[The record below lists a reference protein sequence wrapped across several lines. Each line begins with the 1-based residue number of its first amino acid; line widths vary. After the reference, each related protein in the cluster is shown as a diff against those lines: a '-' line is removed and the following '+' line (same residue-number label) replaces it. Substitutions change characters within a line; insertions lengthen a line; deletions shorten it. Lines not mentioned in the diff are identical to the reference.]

1 MSADEEL
8 GYVYLPISTPTNDYY
23 GGHRPGDGLYG
34 DSLVCIEAATGKK
47 IWHYQL
53 IRHGLWD
60 YDTPAAPNLID
71 ITVAGQRIK
80 AVAQVSKQALST
92 CSTASR
98 ANRYGRSRTGRC
110 PPPALPGECASQTQP
125 FPTRPAPIDIQGV
138 SEEDIIDLTG
148 ELRREAL
155 ELRPT
160 VHASLPARHHPG
172 SRCRRGCQLVRCC
185 HRSRNWHT
193 LCWDLPPALRRNCLQ
208 AEIL

>member
-23 GGHRPGDGLYG
+23 GGHRPGDGLYS

-110 PPPALPGECASQTQP
+110 PPPASLASV
-125 FPTRPAPIDIQGV
+125 RPKRSHSPRD
-138 SEEDIIDLTG
+138 
-148 ELRREAL
+148 RR
-155 ELRPT
+155 PST
-160 VHASLPARHHPG
+160 
-172 SRCRRGCQLVRCC
+172 SR
-185 HRSRNWHT
+185 
-193 LCWDLPPALRRNCLQ
+193 A
-208 AEIL
+208 